1 MLDDMYT
8 QRDGVERHENHT
20 AMTSS
25 LVQVGAG
32 DDLCVVFYVRLT
44 LQSDLAT
51 ETPASFFAVHK
62 EEGSIFYLPELTALP
77 ALDEYTVGSRYL
89 QYHILLMKPQEQGQA
104 IVCPKFDALGTS
116 ESVQLGVTTEF
127 HTKSV
132 TGVFSQY
139 FLSSAGRGHADLS
152 EVASELS
159 DVLQPVLLPEFE
171 EETSVDGGSE
181 GYSSEFA
188 YPNDVTNKYNDDVPV
203 SFFDETA
210 NESRD
215 ETSLTI
221 TAKEFFED
229 IEAVEG
235 EGNDISAESESEV
248 IADTSVEEAITS
260 SCSALPDIELIK
272 SSCSTN
278 QFALR
283 AGIPTLQRSKEHEAK
298 LNRLI
303 SRVSELSGIQSR
315 LYDHALNHED
325 DLLRSI
331 ADEVDR
337 LYCVLKDSAL
347 ELRMVSLEPLLLA
360 MKEWLEEAAGEVGR
374 SVQFSLE
381 GTDVQ
386 VDAVVAERMIEALTA
401 YLSIVLSTCFEYSHS
416 IVISLSVE
424 YSGTDVLLLLI
435 HPEAK
440 NEKDNV
446 ISTAP
451 ALVKLQSEFFDMH
464 GAMSVE
470 TSESKEKLIRISFPV
485 TQAMVEGL
493 LVQCGD
499 EEYLVPINQVSE
511 CIECSTKMG
520 VEAKEN
526 KVIIGGE
533 AIPYVRLRE
542 YVGLEGQ
549 GGHEQCVV
557 IQSLSGTFGLI
568 VDGIAGDMQAAVKP
582 VGLLYQYIE
591 MISGVSIK
599 PNGAPCLVLNLQ
611 HLQTVAD
618 CLIIK

>member
-20 AMTSS
+20 AMDSS
-25 LVQVGAG
+25 LVSVGAG

-51 ETPASFFAVHK
+51 ETPASFFAAHK

-104 IVCPKFDALGTS
+104 IVCPAFDELGIS
-116 ESVQLGVTTEF
+116 EAVQLGITTEF
-127 HTKSV
+127 QTKNV

-139 FLSSAGRGHADLS
+139 FLSAAGRGHADIS

-159 DVLQPVLLPEFE
+159 DVLQPVLLSEV
-171 EETSVDGGSE
+171 ETSSLSAGSI
-181 GYSSEFA
+181 SEA
-188 YPNDVTNKYNDDVPV
+188 ICSNDITSNCRDDVPAP
-203 SFFDETA
+203 FLEEPADECSDRPLLVTDVKQSV
-210 NESRD
+210 E
-215 ETSLTI
+215 E
-221 TAKEFFED
+221 
-229 IEAVEG
+229 IEAVEV
-235 EGNDISAESESEV
+235 ESPVSNIQSEAEQHT
-248 IADTSVEEAITS
+248 DDFLEEAPIS
-260 SCSALPDIELIK
+260 P
-272 SSCSTN
+272 CSTQPPVELSKSEFKTN
-278 QFALR
+278 PVAVSSVVQ
-283 AGIPTLQRSKEHEAK
+283 TLQRSKEHEAK

-315 LYDHALNHED
+315 LYDHALAHED

-347 ELRMVSLEPLLLA
+347 ELRMVSLEPLFWA
-360 MKEWLEEAAGEVGR
+360 MKEWLEEAANEAGR
-374 SVQFSLE
+374 SIQFSFE

-401 YLSIVLSTCFEYSHS
+401 YLSVVFSTRFEYSHS
-416 IVISLSVE
+416 VAVSLSVE
-424 YSGTDVLLLLI
+424 YSGTDVLLLLV
-435 HPEAK
+435 HPEDKNAK
-440 NEKDNV
+440 DSV
-446 ISTAP
+446 ASTAP
-451 ALVKLQSEFFDMH
+451 ALVTLQSEILDMH
-464 GAMSVE
+464 GAMSAKISENRE
-470 TSESKEKLIRISFPV
+470 TVIRISCPV

-499 EEYLVPINQVSE
+499 EEYLVPMNQISE
-511 CIECSTKMG
+511 CIECSSKMG

-542 YVGLEGQ
+542 YVGLAGQ
-549 GGHEQCVV
+549 GEHEQCVV
-557 IQSLSGTFGLI
+557 IQSLSGRFGLI
-568 VDGIAGDMQAAVKP
+568 VDGVLDDMQAAVKP
-582 VGLLYQYIE
+582 VGLLYQHIE

-599 PNGAPCLVLNLQ
+599 ANGAPCLLLNLQ